1 MNLTEK
7 LFNYIPQLEPV
18 EFAGLARILK
28 VKLLEQTNS
37 TEEEGK
43 VILTPRVFTDV
54 LEDLLAAFD
63 KCNRKRK
70 KEILALVKATIKA
83 PRGEE
88 DASNTEDSES

>member
-18 EFAGLARILK
+18 EFAGLARVLK

-43 VILTPRVFTDV
+43 VTLTPRAFTDV

-70 KEILALVKATIKA
+70 KEILALVKATIKT
-83 PRGEE
+83 PRGEK